1 MKTLQIA
8 ILGGSGFVGQHLLPI
23 LHSQGHGLRV
33 LSRRPERHRELKLLP
48 GLELWPVDVHDE
60 AALTDSLCDC
70 QVALN
75 LVGIL
80 NESGHAGQGFRRVH
94 VDLPAKLAR
103 ACLGAQVGR
112 VLHLSA
118 AGADARQGASL
129 YLRTKGEGEQQ
140 LRVNGADR
148 LAITIFRPSV
158 IFGPGDQF
166 LNRFARLLHWAPGIF
181 PLPCA
186 QARMQPVFVGDVGL
200 ALAAAL
206 KQPETIGQRYCLG
219 GPRIYTLL
227 ELARLTA
234 EVAGIKRLVL
244 PAPDPLARL
253 QAAILEY
260 FPGKPFSRDNYRS
273 AQVANVCETNA
284 LETVFGLAPR
294 SVEAQLPLYLGHPKS
309 WAERRRLI

>member
-1 MKTLQIA
+1 MQIA

-23 LHSQGHGLRV
+23 LHGRGHGLRV
-33 LSRRPERHRELKLLP
+33 LSRRPERHRALKLLP
-48 GLELWPVDVHDE
+48 GLEVWPVDVHDE
-60 AALTDSLCDC
+60 AALTR
-70 QVALN
+70 ALAGCNAAIN

-80 NESGHAGQGFRRVH
+80 NESGHDGLGFRQVH

-103 ACLGAQVGR
+103 ACVHAQVGR

-140 LRVNGADR
+140 LRINGADR

-166 LNRFARLLHWAPGIF
+166 LNRFARLLRWAPGVF

-200 ALAAAL
+200 ALAMAL
-206 KQPETIGQRYCLG
+206 TQPDTIGQRYCLG
-219 GPRIYTLL
+219 GPRIHTLL
-227 ELARLTA
+227 ELVRLTA
-234 EVAGIKRLVL
+234 KVAGIKRLVL

-253 QAAILEY
+253 QAAIMEY
-260 FPGKPFSRDNYRS
+260 LPGKPFSRDNYRS

-309 WAERRRLI
+309 RAERRRLT

>member
-1 MKTLQIA
+1 MQIA

-23 LHSQGHGLRV
+23 LHGQGHGLRV
-33 LSRRPERHRELKLLP
+33 FSRRPERHRALRLLP
-48 GLELWPVDVHDE
+48 GLEVRPVDVHDE
-60 AALTDSLCDC
+60 AALTDALSDC
-70 QVALN
+70 HAAIN

-80 NESGHAGQGFRRVH
+80 NESGHDGRCFRQVH

-103 ACLGAQVGR
+103 ACVRAQVGR

-140 LRVNGADR
+140 LRINGADR

-166 LNRFARLLHWAPGIF
+166 LNRFARLLSWAPGIF

-186 QARMQPVFVGDVGL
+186 GARMQPVFVGDVVL
-200 ALAAAL
+200 ALATAL
-206 KQPETIGQRYCLG
+206 TRAETIGQRYCLG
-219 GPRIYTLL
+219 GPRVYTLL
-227 ELARLTA
+227 ELVRLTA
-234 EVAGIKRLVL
+234 KVAGIRRLVL

-253 QAAILEY
+253 QAAIMEY
-260 FPGKPFSRDNYRS
+260 LPGKPFSRDNYRS
-273 AQVANVCETNA
+273 AQVDNVCGTNA

-294 SVEAQLPLYLGHPKS
+294 SVEAQLPLYLGQPKG
-309 WAERRRLI
+309 WAERRRST